1 MKVRA
6 ILIIL
11 EVIVDLVLANRT
23 TIAYKVHEV
32 KRISTFGAD
41 KEDEE
46 GIVDSVSGQLRH
58 FRLVSAISD

>member
-1 MKVRA
+1 MEGRA

-11 EVIVDLVLANRT
+11 EVIVDLVPENRT
-23 TIAYKVHEV
+23 TIAYEVHEV

-46 GIVDSVSGQLRH
+46 RIVNSLSGRLR
-58 FRLVSAISD
+58 LSD